1 MNNIDWNRARAFL
14 ATAET
19 GSLSAAARQLG
30 LTQPTLSR
38 QVAALEVDL
47 GVTLFERVGKRLVMT
62 DTGASLVEHVRAMG
76 EAAVAMWFAASGRAQ
91 AIEGRVSVSATD
103 AYAAYILPDIVER
116 IRREAPQITLVI
128 VSCNS
133 LSDLRRREADIAIR
147 HVRPDEDELVGKMVR
162 ESTAHFYA
170 SQSWVDRNGCPK
182 LMQDIAPYDLIGYDE
197 ADRFAEFMRGL
208 GVRAV
213 EDGFRLVSENS
224 VVVWEMVKRGLGIAV
239 MGREIAQRTDGVV
252 ELFPDADPVRFPVWL
267 VTHRELRTSRRIR
280 LVYEILAEEIARV
293 DRVPGN
299 GTLTKADGA
308 RKTARRLK
316 SG

>member
-1 MNNIDWNRARAFL
+1 
-14 ATAET
+14 
-19 GSLSAAARQLG
+19 
-30 LTQPTLSR
+30 
-38 QVAALEVDL
+38 
-47 GVTLFERVGKRLVMT
+47 
-62 DTGASLVEHVRAMG
+62 
-76 EAAVAMWFAASGRAQ
+76 
-91 AIEGRVSVSATD
+91 
-103 AYAAYILPDIVER
+103 
-116 IRREAPQITLVI
+116 
-128 VSCNS
+128 
-133 LSDLRRREADIAIR
+133 
-147 HVRPDEDELVGKMVR
+147 
-162 ESTAHFYA
+162 
-170 SQSWVDRNGCPK
+170 
-182 LMQDIAPYDLIGYDE
+182 
-197 ADRFAEFMRGL
+197 MRGL